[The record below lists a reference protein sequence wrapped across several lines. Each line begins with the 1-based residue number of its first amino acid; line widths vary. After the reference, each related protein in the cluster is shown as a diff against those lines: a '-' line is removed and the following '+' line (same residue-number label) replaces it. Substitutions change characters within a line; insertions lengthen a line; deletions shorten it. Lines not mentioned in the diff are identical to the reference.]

1 MQVSRF
7 AAALGIAG
15 AILVGG
21 ATGASAA
28 AAPSVVT
35 QATHD
40 RGNDHGD
47 DYRRGDHDRHWGHHR
62 DGRWGHHRDGRW
74 GHHRGD
80 RDGRW
85 GHHRDSRWGHHH
97 GGRDGRW
104 GHDRYDH
111 R

>member
-1 MQVSRF
+1 MRVSRF
-7 AAALGIAG
+7 AAALGVAA

-28 AAPSVVT
+28 AAPSVVSH
-35 QATHD
+35 ATHD
-40 RGNDHGD
+40 RGHDHRGGD
-47 DYRRGDHDRHWGHHR
+47 R
-62 DGRWGHHRDGRW
+62 DGRWGHDHDGRW

-85 GHHRDSRWGHHH
+85 GHDH
-97 GGRDGRW
+97 DGRW
-104 GHDRYDH
+104 GHDRDDH

>member
-7 AAALGIAG
+7 VAALGIAG
-15 AILVGG
+15 AVLVGG

-28 AAPSVVT
+28 ATPPVVSH
-35 QATHD
+35 ATHD
-40 RGNDHGD
+40 RDHDHGD
-47 DYRRGDHDRHWGHHR
+47 DYRRGDH

-74 GHHRGD
+74 GHDRYDHRWGHH

-85 GHHRDSRWGHHH
+85 GHHRYDHRWGHH
-97 GGRDGRW
+97 RDGRW
-104 GHDRYDH
+104 GHH

>member
-7 AAALGIAG
+7 VAALGVAG
-15 AILVGG
+15 ALLVGG

-35 QATHD
+35 QAAHD
-40 RGNDHGD
+40 RGDGHGD
-47 DYRRGDHDRHWGHHR
+47 DYRRGDH

-74 GHHRGD
+74 GHHRGHH
-80 RDGRW
+80 DGRW

-97 GGRDGRW
+97 GDRW
-104 GHDRYDH
+104 GHHRYDH